1 MELAQKWLLLVRRSG
16 WFKDARTQTNTPT
29 FWRGVTVVHC
39 LLVWLGSNCISR
51 YMSLKAAVMCHYS
64 LIPCH
69 DSARHWCRYVGGSDP
84 CRWRQVTWTKISA
97 KEIFKSYAAIKV
109 VWSWTFDR
117 HSFWENLFCTTGCSS
132 HSFQV
137 HPYCRLYSKR
147 TETKDGYSVYRLI
160 VFKIKVWYI

>member
-1 MELAQKWLLLVRRSG
+1 MELAQKWLLLVRRAG

-29 FWRGVTVVHC
+29 FWRGVTVVHYH
-39 LLVWLGSNCISR
+39 LVWLGSNCVSR
-51 YMSLKAAVMCHYS
+51 YMSLKAAVMCHYT

-109 VWSWTFDR
+109 VWSWIFDR
-117 HSFWENLFCTTGCSS
+117 YSTDILSEKTSFGLPGAPATHFKCTHIADFTVNARRQKTATACTGFLF
-132 HSFQV
+132 
-137 HPYCRLYSKR
+137 SK
-147 TETKDGYSVYRLI
+147 
-160 VFKIKVWYI
+160 